1 MIGGASAVV
10 ELTPAEAANFDGDPT
25 VGFGDFL
32 IFAGGFG
39 GVSTDADFDSRL
51 DLDGDGAIGF
61 SDFLMFVAVFGQTL

>member
-1 MIGGASAVV
+1 VIGGASAVV